1 MAKRKQKTIKRKIA
15 RSVSRA
21 VAEKSATVADCA
33 HSELLRMLTYRRP
46 YGGKTVDQFCA
57 EFIDHLTGIEID
69 NFGNRILTVGDNPS
83 ILFSSHTDT
92 VHFSDGRQKI
102 IVDQFSGLVYKD
114 DDQPLGADCAT
125 GIYIMLKMID
135 AKIPGL
141 YIFHAGE
148 EIGGLGSAWIVD
160 NNPTL
165 LDNIDR
171 AVAFDRKLDCSVISE
186 QSSGRCCSNVFAS
199 SLAIKLGGN
208 FAVDNTGV
216 FTDTANYIDLVAEC
230 TNLSVGYDCEH
241 TAAEYQDLSFLDQF
255 IPTLIA
261 LDWDSLPVERDPAA
275 TDYGTDF
282 VGADPTFDNFDQAIN
297 FVEDN
302 PEWAA
307 DLLFAAYKRGEADQ
321 LFTASSKQDAAD
333 ILCNAYGDQSTRYP
347 DPDFLAWGSDLD
359 WDTGRDGLQDQDHSA
374 AVSAAVKKWGSK

>member
-1 MAKRKQKTIKRKIA
+1 MAKRKQKTIKRKQS
-15 RSVSRA
+15 RPVSRA

-33 HSELLRMLTYRRP
+33 HSELLRMLTYKRP

-69 NFGNRILTVGDNPS
+69 AFGNRLLTVGDNPS

-92 VHFSDGRQKI
+92 VHYGDGRQKI
-102 IVDQFSGLVYKD
+102 IVDPFSGLVYKD
-114 DDQPLGADCAT
+114 DSDPLGADCAT

-148 EIGGLGSAWIVD
+148 ECGGLGSAWIVD

-171 AVAFDRKLDCSVISE
+171 AIAFDRKLDFSVISK
-186 QSSGRCCSNVFAS
+186 QCDGRCCSNVFAQ
-199 SLAIKLGGN
+199 SLADKLGGD
-208 FAVDNTGV
+208 FRIDPTGV
-216 FTDTANYIDLVAEC
+216 FTDTANYIDLIAEC
-230 TNLSVGYDCEH
+230 TNLSVGYDREH
-241 TAAEYQDLSFLDQF
+241 TADEYQDLNFLDHF

-275 TDYGTDF
+275 IDSRDQF
-282 VGADPTFDNFDQAIN
+282 GADPVFADWDQAYNMI
-297 FVEDN
+297 EDD
-302 PEWAA
+302 PEYAA
-307 DLLFAAYKRGEADQ
+307 DLLLQAFGQFKMDR
-321 LFTASSKQDAAD
+321 
-333 ILCNAYGDQSTRYP
+333 ST

-359 WDTGRDGLQDQDHSA
+359 WDSGRDGLQDQDHSA